1 MQLKHKQTTDICKR
15 LSAATCTL
23 LSGTASASGL
33 IDGWDFDTAVLYYSE
48 SDNRVTAFEPVIR
61 GTRELDDDE
70 FLNLKLVVDALTG
83 ATPTGA
89 MPSSQPQ
96 TFTRPSGNG
105 SYTVAPG
112 EIPLDDTF
120 HDTRVAVNAS
130 WDKPINRLLR
140 ATYGVNVS
148 SEYDFKSFGANVT
161 IARDFNQK
169 NTTLNGGISFESDTL
184 DPEGGI
190 PIELSSAMVPAGL
203 PQNRRAAD
211 ESRSQVDL
219 LLGLTQVISRRTLMQ
234 FNLSV
239 SQSDGYH
246 TDPFKFISIID
257 DTPGPTQGDPI
268 DNIFENRPDS
278 RSKTSFFWKMLHHFD
293 TDAIDASYR
302 YLTDDWGIKSH
313 TVDFHYTF
321 VVDGGRSYW
330 QPHVRFYS
338 QSAADFYAT
347 NLRASEPI
355 PDEISADYR
364 LGDMTGVTLGLK
376 YSRTL
381 ANENEMAFRF
391 ELLNQS
397 GDPSPGSRIGNLAGL
412 KIVPDT
418 EAVIFQFQY
427 SFR

>member
-1 MQLKHKQTTDICKR
+1 MQLKHKQATGVGKR
-15 LSAATCTL
+15 LTAATCTL
-23 LSGTASASGL
+23 LSGTASAAGL
-33 IDGWDFDTAVLYYSE
+33 VDGWNFDTAVLFYSE

-70 FLNLKLVVDALTG
+70 FLNLKLVFDSLTG

-89 MPSSQPQ
+89 MPSSRPQ
-96 TFTRPSGNG
+96 TFTRPSGND

-120 HDTRVAVNAS
+120 HDTRVAVNAE
-130 WDKPINRLLR
+130 WERPVNRLLR
-140 ATYGVNVS
+140 TTYGVNIS
-148 SEYDFKSFGANVT
+148 SEYDFKSIGASVT
-161 IARDFNQK
+161 VARDFHQK
-169 NTTLNGGISFESDTL
+169 NTTLSGGISFESDTL
-184 DPEGGI
+184 NPQGGI

-203 PQNRRAAD
+203 PQNRRGAS

-219 LLGLTQVISRRTLMQ
+219 LLGLTQVISRSTLMQ
-234 FNLSV
+234 FNLSL
-239 SQSDGYH
+239 SQSNGYH
-246 TDPFKFISIID
+246 TDPFKFISIVD
-257 DTPGPTQGDPI
+257 DTPGPTLGDPI

-293 TDAIDASYR
+293 TNAIDVSYR
-302 YLTDDWGIKSH
+302 YLTDDWGIQSH
-313 TVDFHYTF
+313 TIDFHYTF

-330 QPHVRFYS
+330 QPHLRLYS
-338 QSAADFYAT
+338 QNAADFYAT
-347 NLRASEPI
+347 NLRDSEPI
-355 PDEISADYR
+355 PGKISADYR

-381 ANENEMAFRF
+381 ANETEMAFRF

-397 GDPSPGSRIGNLAGL
+397 NDPSPGSRIGNLDGL

-418 EAVIFQFQY
+418 KAVICQFQY
-427 SFR
+427 SF